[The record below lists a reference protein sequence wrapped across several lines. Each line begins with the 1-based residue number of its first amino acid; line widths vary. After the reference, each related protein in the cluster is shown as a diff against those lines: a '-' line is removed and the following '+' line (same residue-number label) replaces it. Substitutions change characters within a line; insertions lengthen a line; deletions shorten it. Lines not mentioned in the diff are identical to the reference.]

1 MGEKLVTGAWKTK
14 QRKNE
19 VIVNDGVTWR
29 AGVEDEDRLKK
40 EYLLLLCVCIISYL
54 ISYILYL
61 NTLRA
66 CISAVNTLC
75 VAFT

>member
-54 ISYILYL
+54 ISYILIHYVHVYQL
-61 NTLRA
+61 
-66 CISAVNTLC
+66 
-75 VAFT
+75 